1 MTTPVETDAAFLLR
15 VLSDGRPHNLNDILR
30 RSFAERGC
38 GLTVHSRASDLRQQ
52 GHGVVNWKDGQR
64 GDGSW
69 YQLGTS
75 AEAED
80 SEPPVSPDITAD
92 PIPGQLVMD
101 VAA

>member
-15 VLSDGRPHNLNDILR
+15 VLSDERPHNLNDILR

-52 GHGVVNWKDGQR
+52 GYGVVNWKDGQR

-69 YQLGTS
+69 YRLETPGAS
-75 AEAED
+75 EHSEA
-80 SEPPVSPDITAD
+80 PVSPDIPAD